1 MKTDVYD
8 TYATDSDGAILHF
21 EAIVRSGMCP
31 QEVEKRI
38 HAFVGAGEPEIEM
51 ELDRWKSSAP
61 AAEYGAGTT
70 ANKCCDRN
78 LGSAEPG
85 PLPESGCLTAENS
98 TLFRISDSPGAVE

>member
-61 AAEYGAGTT
+61 AAVNPAVLAIVERDGMAIVPLIRMHKAAG
-70 ANKCCDRN
+70 
-78 LGSAEPG
+78 
-85 PLPESGCLTAENS
+85 
-98 TLFRISDSPGAVE
+98 